1 MSAVVLFNAE
11 GLIHFLR
18 FGCAFHFAFIPKAD
32 NRRTSALKGRTGTF
46 HLSDSNV
53 SGTCVAGDGCG
64 LCLRAFPVRFR
75 AGVEAGAGEA
85 NLVRVLFGCGRE
97 RDW

>member
-11 GLIHFLR
+11 GLIHFAID
-18 FGCAFHFAFIPKAD
+18 CVPFILLLSPKLTIAEHQPEKVALELFIFPTP
-32 NRRTSALKGRTGTF
+32 TSRAP
-46 HLSDSNV
+46 
-53 SGTCVAGDGCG
+53 CVAGDGCG

-97 RDW
+97 GDW

>member
-18 FGCAFHFAFIPKAD
+18 FGVPFILLLSPKLTIAEHQPEKV
-32 NRRTSALKGRTGTF
+32 AGTF

-53 SGTCVAGDGCG
+53 SGTCAAGDGCG

-97 RDW
+97 GD